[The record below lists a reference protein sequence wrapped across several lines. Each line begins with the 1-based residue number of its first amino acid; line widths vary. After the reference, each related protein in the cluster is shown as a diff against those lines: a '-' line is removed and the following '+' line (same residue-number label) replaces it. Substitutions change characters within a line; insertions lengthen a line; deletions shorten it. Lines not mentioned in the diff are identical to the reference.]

1 MIQIF
6 DLIDNWNLCRSVN
19 IHTHIK
25 GSVGLTLVNAS
36 VIRVAIPLDLS
47 TRFFIP
53 PPCFLRCRRPPF
65 PPHPFPRPHPRS
77 SVLCPKWHMMCAH
90 VRVWQT
96 CLFIIVL
103 AWQSCP
109 SGLRLFPSAVNTRE
123 KGAQHWYLLWR
134 VSTSSFDVRQRETP

>member
-25 GSVGLTLVNAS
+25 GSVGLTLANAS

-53 PPCFLRCRRPPF
+53 PPCFPCCCRPSPPLLLVLI
-65 PPHPFPRPHPRS
+65 PASQRS
-77 SVLCPKWHMMCAH
+77 ALNG
-90 VRVWQT
+90 T
-96 CLFIIVL
+96 
-103 AWQSCP
+103 
-109 SGLRLFPSAVNTRE
+109 
-123 KGAQHWYLLWR
+123 
-134 VSTSSFDVRQRETP
+134 